1 MTNLLPIVVDGV
13 EYNLNVASALAAN
26 VLTPVKHYGIGD
38 RFRKFGADEYIFEYI
53 LAHVAEDKIALINV
67 RYGTRWCDSVTVNNV
82 NNITSE
88 EFYAVTGTEPYN
100 FTKIE

>member
-13 EYNLNVASALAAN
+13 EYNLNVASALEAN
-26 VLTPVKHYGIGD
+26 VLTPVKHYHIGD
-38 RFRKFGADEYIFEYI
+38 RFRKIAADEYI
-53 LAHVAEDKIALINV
+53 LAHVNKDKIALINL
-67 RYGTRWCDSVTVNNV
+67 RYGSRWCDSVTVNDV

>member
-13 EYNLNVASALAAN
+13 EY
-26 VLTPVKHYGIGD
+26 
-38 RFRKFGADEYIFEYI
+38 I
-53 LAHVAEDKIALINV
+53 LAQVDESKIALINV
-67 RYGTRWCDSVTVNNV
+67 RYGIRWCDSVTVNDV
-82 NNITSE
+82 KNITSE